1 MRQKGSN
8 RRSSPRY
15 WIEKQG
21 SLYAR
26 LQYTD
31 EYGRKREKYKR
42 INRKIDARGAVEDMR
57 QEMLRHGS
65 EALQSDRITFDE
77 LADKYSEIRL
87 APAVYIN
94 GVKVSG
100 RKSSASIKSTVKAL
114 RKHFGKKPLRLIKAS
129 DIEDYKNVRV
139 ATPVITYVNDFQSVY
154 NPKTKRTKTVKIKV
168 ERHSPRNIATVNRE
182 MQTLKAMLNFAIQ
195 NDWLILNPFAKC
207 KGIISTALETKRD
220 RVLGYEE
227 EGKLLR
233 ACVDR
238 RAHLRPILICALDTG
253 MRRGEIFQMKWKDVD
268 LSSGQIYIPQT
279 NTKTQTARTV
289 GITDRLKQELRG
301 LWERSPKHPEL
312 IVFGISADV
321 KNAWRSALQDAG
333 IENFRFH
340 DCRHTATTRM
350 IASGCHHTEVMKIT
364 GHSQMVTF
372 LRYLNITP
380 ETAQRVADRL
390 GSYLSNRETVFDDV
404 PMSEYVN

>member
-1 MRQKGSN
+1 MRQNGSN
-8 RRSSPRY
+8 RRANPRY
-15 WIEKQG
+15 WVLKRG

-31 EYGRKREKYKR
+31 EYGRKREKYKK
-42 INRKIDARGAVEDMR
+42 IERKNDARGVVDAMR
-57 QEMLRHGS
+57 AEMQKHGS
-65 EALQSDRITFDE
+65 DALQFDRFTFAE
-77 LADKYSEIRL
+77 LADKYTAVRL

-94 GVKVSG
+94 GIRVSG
-100 RKSSASIKSTVKAL
+100 RRECSSLKSAVKAL
-114 RKHFGKKPLRLIKAS
+114 RQYFGKKPIRLIKAS
-129 DIEDYKNVRV
+129 DIEDFKNVRI
-139 ATPVITYVNDFQSVY
+139 ATPVTKVINEFQQVY
-154 NPKTKRTKTVKIKV
+154 NPKTKRTRTVKVKV
-168 ERHSPRNIATVNRE
+168 EQQRPRSITSVNRE
-182 MQTLKAMLNFAIQ
+182 LQQLKAMLNFAIQ

-220 RVLGYEE
+220 RVLNYEE
-227 EGKLLR
+227 EERLLR
-233 ACVDR
+233 ACRGR
-238 RAHLRPILICALDTG
+238 RSHLRPILICALDTG

-268 LSSGQIYIPQT
+268 LTSGQIYIPQT

-289 GITDRLKQELRG
+289 GITDRLKQELLQ
-301 LWERSPKHPEL
+301 LWERSPKIPSQ

-321 KNAWRSALQDAG
+321 KNAWKSALEEAN

-350 IASGCHHTEVMKIT
+350 IASGCHHSEVMKIT

-390 GSYLSNRETVFDDV
+390 GAYLNNRASVFDEL
-404 PMSEYVN
+404 PMTEYVN

>member
-1 MRQKGSN
+1 MGQNSRN
-8 RRSSPRY
+8 RRSNPRY
-15 WIEKQG
+15 WVIKQG

-31 EYGRKREKYKR
+31 EYGKKREKYKK
-42 INRKIDARGAVEDMR
+42 IERKIDARGAAEEMR
-57 QEMLRHGS
+57 AEMLRHGS
-65 EALQSDRITFDE
+65 DALQSDRFTFAD
-77 LADKYSEIRL
+77 LADKYTEVRL

-94 GVKVSG
+94 GVRVSG
-100 RKSSASIKSTVKAL
+100 RRECSSLKSAVKAL
-114 RKHFGKKPLRLIKAS
+114 RQHFGKKPIRLIKAS
-129 DIEDYKNVRV
+129 DIENYKNVRI
-139 ATPVITYVNDFQSVY
+139 ATPVIKLINEFKQVY
-154 NPKTKRTKTVKIKV
+154 NPKTKRTKTVKVKV
-168 ERHSPRNIATVNRE
+168 EQHHARSIASVNRE
-182 MQTLKAMLNFAIQ
+182 LQQFKAMLNFAIQ
-195 NDWLILNPFAKC
+195 NDWLITNPFAKC

-220 RVLGYEE
+220 RVLSYEE
-227 EGKLLR
+227 EERLLQ
-233 ACVDR
+233 ACRGR
-238 RAHLRPILICALDTG
+238 RSHLRPILICALDTG

-268 LSSGQIYIPQT
+268 LSSRQIFIPQT

-289 GITDRLKQELRG
+289 GITERLKQELVG
-301 LWERSPKHPEL
+301 LWQRSPKNPNF

-321 KNAWRSALQDAG
+321 KNAWRSALAEADIG
-333 IENFRFH
+333 NFRFH

-390 GSYLSNRETVFDDV
+390 GSYLNNRATVFDEL
-404 PMSEYVN
+404 PMTEYVN

>member
-1 MRQKGSN
+1 MVK
-8 RRSSPRY
+8 
-15 WIEKQG
+15 KG

-31 EYGRKREKYKR
+31 EYGKTRDKY
-42 INRKIDARGAVEDMR
+42 RKIGKKIEARAAVEQMR
-57 QEMLRHGS
+57 AEMLTHGS
-65 EALQSDRITFDE
+65 DALQSDRITFDE
-77 LADKYSEIRL
+77 LADKYSEVRL
-87 APAVYIN
+87 APAVYFN
-94 GVKVSG
+94 GVRVSG
-100 RKSSASIKSTVKAL
+100 RRECSSLKSAVKAL
-114 RKHFGKKPLRLIKAS
+114 RAHFGKKPIRLIKAS
-129 DIEDYKNVRV
+129 DIEDFKNTRLT
-139 ATPVITYVNDFQSVY
+139 TPVVKSINEFQPVY
-154 NPKTKRTKTVKIKV
+154 NPKTKRTKTIKV
-168 ERHSPRNIATVNRE
+168 KVEQHHPRSIATVNRE
-182 MQTLKAMLNFAIQ
+182 LQQFKAMLNFAIQ

-220 RVLGYEE
+220 RVLSYEE
-227 EGKLLR
+227 EERLLK
-233 ACVDR
+233 ACTGR
-238 RAHLRPILICALDTG
+238 RAHLRPIVICALDTG

-268 LSSGQIYIPQT
+268 LVGGQIYIPQT

-289 GITDRLKQELRG
+289 GITPRLKQELRQ
-301 LWERSPKHPEL
+301 LYERSMGFPEW
-312 IVFGISADV
+312 IVFGITKDV
-321 KNAWRSALQDAG
+321 KNAWKSALEEAG

-390 GSYLSNRETVFDDV
+390 GNYLSSRGELVFETPV
-404 PMSEYVN
+404 SEYVN

>member
-1 MRQKGSN
+1 MRHNGSN
-8 RRSSPRY
+8 RHSNPRY
-15 WIEKQG
+15 WVIKQG

-31 EYGRKREKYKR
+31 EYGKKREKYKK
-42 INRKIDARGAVEDMR
+42 IERKIDARSAAEAMR
-57 QEMLRHGS
+57 AEMLRHGS
-65 EALQSDRITFDE
+65 DALQSDRFTFAD
-77 LADKYSEIRL
+77 LADKYSAVRL

-94 GVKVSG
+94 GLRVSG
-100 RKSSASIKSTVKAL
+100 RKECSSLKSAVKAL
-114 RKHFGKKPLRLIKAS
+114 RQHFGKKPIRLIKAS
-129 DIEDYKNVRV
+129 DIENYKNVRI
-139 ATPVITYVNDFQSVY
+139 ATPVITLINEFKEVY
-154 NPKTKRTKTVKIKV
+154 NPKTKRTKTVKEKV
-168 ERHSPRNIATVNRE
+168 ERHRARSIASVNRE
-182 MQTLKAMLNFAIQ
+182 LQQFKAMLNFAIQ
-195 NDWLILNPFAKC
+195 NDWLIMNPFAKC

-220 RVLGYEE
+220 RVLSYEE
-227 EGKLLR
+227 EERMLQ
-233 ACVDR
+233 ACLGR
-238 RAHLRPILICALDTG
+238 RSHLRPILICALDTG

-268 LSSGQIYIPQT
+268 LSSRQIYIPQT

-289 GITDRLKQELRG
+289 GITDRLKKELLR
-301 LWERSPKHPEL
+301 LWERSPKRPEL

-321 KNAWRSALQDAG
+321 KNAWKSALQDAD

-390 GSYLSNRETVFDDV
+390 GNYLSNRSEISLDT
-404 PMSEYVN
+404 PMSDYVN